1 MEFDIVRAWKDARYR
16 QSLTAEQQAMLP
28 ENPVGE
34 FKLTDADLE
43 GVHGGS
49 FGDHITQAVFGGD
62 CAVSV
67 GKFAQCFTI
76 ASKFGECDET
86 TTNATGASAFAF
98 PTSLHLIVSV
108 CIP

>member
-34 FKLTDADLE
+34 LKLTEADLE
-43 GVHGGS
+43 GVYGGG
-49 FGDHITQAVFGGD
+49 FGDHITQAIFGGD

-67 GKFAQCFTI
+67 GRFAQCFTI
-76 ASKFGECDET
+76 ASKFGECSEST
-86 TTNATGASAFAF
+86 SVASGAS
-98 PTSLHLIVSV
+98 SSVSRGLLNG
-108 CIP
+108 